1 MNSELNS
8 LIEQWKNSS
17 PYAQERLQ
25 LLKKIINL
33 NGENKLY
40 NEEEQIK
47 FNIKKENRKRTV
59 IVNIDENGDYT
70 VTEEKSNW

>member
-1 MNSELNS
+1 MRQLCFVKLFVRSVSCEEPKMKKDMNSELNS

-40 NEEEQIK
+40 
-47 FNIKKENRKRTV
+47 R
-59 IVNIDENGDYT
+59 
-70 VTEEKSNW
+70 S